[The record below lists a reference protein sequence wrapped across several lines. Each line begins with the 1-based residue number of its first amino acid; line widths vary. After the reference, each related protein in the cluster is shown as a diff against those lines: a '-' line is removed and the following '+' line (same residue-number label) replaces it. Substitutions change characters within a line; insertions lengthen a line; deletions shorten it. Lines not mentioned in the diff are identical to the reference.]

1 MISLP
6 LFRTLNGNTVE
17 FDLVD
22 DLARKFRRLEMQL
35 EEQRHQNEE
44 QLQQLRRENEEQ
56 RRENEEQRRENEE
69 QLQQLR
75 HQNEELMNEIRE
87 IKWTQLPPPG
97 ELSRIPSQ

>member
-56 RRENEEQRRENEE
+56 
-69 QLQQLR
+69 LQQLR

>member
-56 RRENEEQRRENEE
+56 RRENEEQ
-69 QLQQLR
+69 LQQLR

>member
-6 LFRTLNGNTVE
+6 LFQTLNGNTVE

-56 RRENEEQRRENEE
+56 
-69 QLQQLR
+69 LQQLR